1 MCCKRRKLTHAEKAA
16 RRFDEYVGSL
26 FLGVLA
32 SIVVLGLSAA
42 VVAKAA
48 GNAAMIWHIA
58 LSIIT
63 GIVMIMLLVRA
74 DKDFGVQQKIPTL
87 TSIPKGTY
95 TILFFFLLL
104 WISAFV
110 AFLADWPTDSNGFD
124 FTNSKRK
131 KRGFGDFVGA
141 STNATDGLA
150 WGIIS
155 LDAVFI
161 ISSFLLFTISV
172 YS

>member
-1 MCCKRRKLTHAEKAA
+1 
-16 RRFDEYVGSL
+16 
-26 FLGVLA
+26 
-32 SIVVLGLSAA
+32 
-42 VVAKAA
+42 
-48 GNAAMIWHIA
+48 MII
-58 LSIIT
+58 LY
-63 GIVMIMLLVRA
+63 VRA

-155 LDAVFI
+155 LDAVFMYVP
-161 ISSFLLFTISV
+161 SPNELLFIAYQVSFSLLFRYIHKLCELCSHFAPPV
-172 YS
+172 LDL

>member
-1 MCCKRRKLTHAEKAA
+1 
-16 RRFDEYVGSL
+16 
-26 FLGVLA
+26 
-32 SIVVLGLSAA
+32 
-42 VVAKAA
+42 
-48 GNAAMIWHIA
+48 
-58 LSIIT
+58 
-63 GIVMIMLLVRA
+63 MIMLLVRA

-131 KRGFGDFVGA
+131 KRGFSDFGGA
-141 STNATDGLA
+141 SFDALKGLA
-150 WGIIS
+150 WGIFS
-155 LDAVFI
+155 LDLVFMYVPSPNEPLFI
-161 ISSFLLFTISV
+161 AYQVFFSLLFRYIHKLCELC
-172 YS
+172 